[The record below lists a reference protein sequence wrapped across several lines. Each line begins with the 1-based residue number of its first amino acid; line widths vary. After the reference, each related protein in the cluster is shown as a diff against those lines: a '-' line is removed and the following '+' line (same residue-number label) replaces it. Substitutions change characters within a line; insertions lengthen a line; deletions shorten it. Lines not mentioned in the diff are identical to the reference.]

1 MSNEVVINKNKI
13 LKKELKFILRKQKAL
28 RREIIP
34 LGIKW
39 KAYYL
44 RRIVKITLS

>member
-1 MSNEVVINKNKI
+1 MSNEVVINKIKF
-13 LKKELKFILRKQKAL
+13 KKELKFILRKQKAL

-39 KAYYL
+39 KADYL